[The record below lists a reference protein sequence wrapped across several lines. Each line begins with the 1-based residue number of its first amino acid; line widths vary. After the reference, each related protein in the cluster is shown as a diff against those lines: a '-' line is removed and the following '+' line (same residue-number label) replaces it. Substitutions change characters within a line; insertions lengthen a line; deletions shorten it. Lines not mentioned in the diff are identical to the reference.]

1 MWQELKLVNANLRLQ
16 QNFLPETAAT
26 RLFHALTDAV
36 TWRRDS
42 IKLFGKSMEIPRLH
56 QWFADDGL
64 TYKWSGLTMTP
75 QPWLYE
81 LIDIREQIEAA
92 CDYPFNSVL
101 ANLYRDGSDSM
112 GWHADDEPELGH
124 QPVIASLSLGAE
136 RDFVMRCRD
145 DETAKKQYIKLQHG
159 SLLLMAGDT
168 QRYWQHSLPKRRK
181 ISEPRI
187 NLTFRLIRP
196 GS

>member
-1 MWQELKLVNANLRLQ
+1 MWRELKLVNANLRLQ
-16 QNFLPETAAT
+16 QDFLPEPAAT

-36 TWRRDS
+36 TWRRDR

-64 TYKWSGLTMTP
+64 SYTWSGLTMTP
-75 QPWLYE
+75 QPWLDE

-145 DETAKKQYIKLQHG
+145 DETAKKQYMKLQHG

>member
-1 MWQELKLVNANLRLQ
+1 
-16 QNFLPETAAT
+16 
-26 RLFHALTDAV
+26 
-36 TWRRDS
+36 
-42 IKLFGKSMEIPRLH
+42 
-56 QWFADDGL
+56 
-64 TYKWSGLTMTP
+64 
-75 QPWLYE
+75 
-81 LIDIREQIEAA
+81 
-92 CDYPFNSVL
+92 
-101 ANLYRDGSDSM
+101 M
-112 GWHADDEPELGH
+112 GWHADDEPELGN

-145 DETAKKQYIKLQHG
+145 DEIVNKQYIKLQHG

>member
-1 MWQELKLVNANLRLQ
+1 MWQELKLVNAELRLRQ
-16 QNFLPETAAT
+16 DFLPEPSAT
-26 RLFHALTDAV
+26 RLFHALSETV
-36 TWRRDS
+36 TWRRDR
-42 IKLFGKSMEIPRLH
+42 ITLFGKSMEIPRLH

-64 TYKWSGLTMTP
+64 SYTWSGLTMTP
-75 QPWLYE
+75 QPWLDE

-92 CDYPFNSVL
+92 CDNPFNSVL

-112 GWHADDEPELGH
+112 GWHADDEPELGN

-145 DETAKKQYIKLQHG
+145 DEIVNKQYIKLQHG

-196 GS
+196 RS

>member
-1 MWQELKLVNANLRLQ
+1 VWQELKLVNANLRLQ
-16 QNFLPETAAT
+16 QNFLSEPAAT

-42 IKLFGKSMEIPRLH
+42 IKLFGKTMEIPRLH

-64 TYKWSGLTMTP
+64 TYTWSGLTMTP
-75 QPWLYE
+75 QPWLDE

-92 CDYPFNSVL
+92 CDNPFNSAL

-145 DETAKKQYIKLQHG
+145 DETAKKQCIKLQHG